1 MLQLRAVPKARGR
14 LGGLTSKLELPK
26 NHLSRLNNTR
36 GLGIFMLAL
45 TDSIGILN
53 LLFNSAG
60 ADYTEVLITQR
71 DALES
76 KFELIEVKKR
86 QLQAFVSLY
95 RALGG
100 GWV

>member
-1 MLQLRAVPKARGR
+1 
-14 LGGLTSKLELPK
+14 
-26 NHLSRLNNTR
+26 
-36 GLGIFMLAL
+36 MLAL